1 MTAKEA
7 KERSNEYHLILNES
21 TLKSIRTQ
29 IKSATEKGLY
39 YIYLSDEVPNTVVAL
54 LKAEGYDVSNE
65 SRDGSP
71 NFIVSWA

>member
-7 KERSNEYHLILNES
+7 KERSNEYHSILNAAA
-21 TLKSIRTQ
+21 LQSIRQ
-29 IKSATEKGLY
+29 LIKSATAKGLY
-39 YIYLSDEVPNTVVAL
+39 YIYLSIEVPPIVVSL

-71 NFIVSWA
+71 NFIISWV